1 MTEFNDNDLAFV
13 VRRYR
18 PDKYDTLKAIGRFH
32 EQTATPVHR
41 RWWMTA
47 AAAAASIVLVFA
59 AGYGIHSWIRS
70 ESNPS
75 VQAQPTTQ
83 QAPSQFFVFEEA
95 PVDQVLQELSG
106 YYHCTLTAPPTEK
119 RLTATFSSEDGL
131 AVIVPLIEAA
141 LDVKITVE

>member
-18 PDKYDTLKAIGRFH
+18 PDKYDTRKAIGRFH
-32 EQTATPVHR
+32 EQTAMPVHR
-41 RWWMTA
+41 RWWVTA

-59 AGYGIHSWIRS
+59 AGYGIHNWIRS
-70 ESNPS
+70 EADSFE
-75 VQAQPTTQ
+75 QEQPALQ

-119 RLTATFSSEDGL
+119 RLSATFSSEDGL
-131 AVIVPLIEAA
+131 EVIVPLIEAA
-141 LDVKITVE
+141 LDVKISVE

>member
-18 PDKYDTLKAIGRFH
+18 PDKYDTRKAIARFH

-47 AAAAASIVLVFA
+47 AAAAASIMLVFA
-59 AGYGIHSWIRS
+59 AGYGIHNWIHS

-83 QAPSQFFVFEEA
+83 QAPSRFFVFEEA

>member
-18 PDKYDTLKAIGRFH
+18 PDKYDTRKAIGRFH

-47 AAAAASIVLVFA
+47 AAAAASIMLVFA
-59 AGYGIHSWIRS
+59 AGYGIHNWIHS

-83 QAPSQFFVFEEA
+83 QAPSRFFVFEEA

>member
-1 MTEFNDNDLAFV
+1 MTDFNDNDLAFV

-18 PDKYDTLKAIGRFH
+18 PDKYDTRKAIGRFH

-47 AAAAASIVLVFA
+47 AAAAASIALVFA

>member
-1 MTEFNDNDLAFV
+1 MTEFNDNDLEFV
-13 VRRYR
+13 ARNYR
-18 PDKYDTLKAIGRFH
+18 SDKFDTRKALRRFH
-32 EQTATPVHR
+32 AETDSPVHR

-47 AAAAASIVLVFA
+47 AAAAASIMLVFA
-59 AGYGIHSWIRS
+59 AGYGIHNWIHS

-83 QAPSQFFVFEEA
+83 QAPSRFFVFEEA

>member
-18 PDKYDTLKAIGRFH
+18 PDKYDTRKALGRFH
-32 EQTATPVHR
+32 EQTATPVYR
-41 RWWMTA
+41 RWWLTA

-70 ESNPS
+70 EANPS
-75 VQAQPTTQ
+75 AQEQPALQ

-95 PVDQVLQELSG
+95 PVDQVLQQLSD